1 MDLIKFKHRVIV
13 KKIFPRFADVI
24 FQFISEIDTMVT
36 LFALDK
42 AFKADTLM
50 LSPLVVVNIL
60 AATIGTLDVQLHA
73 NL

>member
-1 MDLIKFKHRVIV
+1 
-13 KKIFPRFADVI
+13 
-24 FQFISEIDTMVT
+24 MVT

-50 LSPLVVVNIL
+50 LSTLVVVNIL